1 MLGERSDEALHV
13 RHPPVATVASVND
26 TTLLLFFIRHALLG
40 IAAGWAILGA
50 LLYFSSLG
58 PLMFASDSWLLALIL
73 SASGF
78 GITFGSVAMGTAI
91 FLLPWR

>member
-1 MLGERSDEALHV
+1 MLGERTEALHAHHRPMPAAV
-13 RHPPVATVASVND
+13 SVND
-26 TTLLLFFIRHALLG
+26 ATLLMFLLRHALLG

-58 PLMFASDSWLLALIL
+58 ALMFASDSWFLALLL

-78 GITFGSVAMGTAI
+78 GVTFGSVAMGTAL
-91 FLLPWR
+91 FLLPRR